1 MFLARLPDPSRAEL
15 ELELIVLA
23 SGGGPQ
29 SPTVRPSAVVRP
41 DHRIRRYARRPVHL
55 RTMIA
60 AAVQAQKK
68 IDALRGEVHAIR
80 HELAR

>member
-1 MFLARLPDPSRAEL
+1 
-15 ELELIVLA
+15 
-23 SGGGPQ
+23 
-29 SPTVRPSAVVRP
+29 VRP

-68 IDALRGEVHAIR
+68 IDALRGEVHALR